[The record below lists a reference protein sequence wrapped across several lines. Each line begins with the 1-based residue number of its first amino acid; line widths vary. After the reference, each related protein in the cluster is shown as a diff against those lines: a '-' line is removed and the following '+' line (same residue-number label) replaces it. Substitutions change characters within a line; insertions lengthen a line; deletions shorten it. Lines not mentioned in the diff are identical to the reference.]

1 MPAEPQFKRNVAYK
15 HRIGDLIR
23 GKPIM
28 NGEKFA
34 FLELGNQNIVRI
46 NIIANIVDKY
56 EVARNVEENK
66 GGYIFLTLDDGSG
79 QIKVKAFGDDSKKL
93 SELVQGN
100 TILVIGNLRN
110 FNNETYIQPEIA
122 RVIEPE
128 YLLIRKLEVE
138 KKQASYNNSLPTLEK
153 REIIRALKDTILTM
167 IKQSEEQGGID
178 LDKIIM
184 HPNFKGSSTEM
195 INQEIQKLIED
206 GIIFEPRPGRV
217 RFLG

>member
-110 FNNETYIQPEIA
+110 FNNETYIQLQNL
-122 RVIEPE
+122 
-128 YLLIRKLEVE
+128 LLIDLA
-138 KKQASYNNSLPTLEK
+138 QNN
-153 REIIRALKDTILTM
+153 
-167 IKQSEEQGGID
+167 
-178 LDKIIM
+178 
-184 HPNFKGSSTEM
+184 
-195 INQEIQKLIED
+195 
-206 GIIFEPRPGRV
+206 
-217 RFLG
+217 